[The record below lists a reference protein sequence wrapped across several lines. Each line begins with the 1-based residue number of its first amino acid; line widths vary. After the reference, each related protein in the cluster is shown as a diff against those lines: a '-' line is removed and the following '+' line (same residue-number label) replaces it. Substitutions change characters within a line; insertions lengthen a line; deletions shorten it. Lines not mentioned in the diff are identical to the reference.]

1 MFCKLNLGNFK
12 SVVEIVIGDVM
23 TVVDGNDK
31 EKFGQNIDFVIKF
44 RLKQSIEHVDEKRHL
59 KYFPLVIMA

>member
-1 MFCKLNLGNFK
+1 MFCKLNLGYFK

-23 TVVDGNDK
+23 TVVDGNDE
-31 EKFGQNIDFVIKF
+31 EKFGQNIDFVIEF

-59 KYFPLVIMA
+59 K

>member
-1 MFCKLNLGNFK
+1 MFCKLNLGNFE

-23 TVVDGNDK
+23 TVVDGNDE
-31 EKFGQNIDFVIKF
+31 EKFGQNIDFVIEF

-59 KYFPLVIMA
+59 K

>member
-1 MFCKLNLGNFK
+1 MFCKLNLGNFE

-23 TVVDGNDK
+23 TVVDGNDE

-59 KYFPLVIMA
+59 K